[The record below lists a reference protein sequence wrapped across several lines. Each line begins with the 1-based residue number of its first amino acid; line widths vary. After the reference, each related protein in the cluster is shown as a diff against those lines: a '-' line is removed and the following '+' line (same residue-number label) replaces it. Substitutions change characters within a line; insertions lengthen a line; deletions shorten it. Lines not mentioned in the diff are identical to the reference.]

1 MIKTI
6 NVEELK
12 KKLENGE
19 ELLLVDCREQE
30 EWNDGHISK
39 AILLPLSEF
48 QDRFKELNQDATIIM
63 QCRSG
68 KRSLNACQILL
79 ENDYED
85 MTNLEGGIMAWI
97 EKGYDIT
104 KG

>member
-1 MIKTI
+1 MIKSM

-12 KKLENGE
+12 IKLDNGE
-19 ELLLVDCREQE
+19 KVVLVDCREQP
-30 EWNDGHISK
+30 EWNDGRISE

-48 QDRFKELNQDATIIM
+48 QDRFKELDENATIIM

-68 KRSLNACQILL
+68 KRSLTACQILL

-85 MTNLEGGIMAWI
+85 MANLEGGIIAWI